1 VRLTGK
7 KLNRIT
13 YGLIGFV
20 VLMLLIG
27 WAMLKWRPSITDYPL
42 QGVDVSHQYGDI
54 AWPEVKAAGATFAY
68 IKATEGAEMHDPAF
82 ARNWQETSR
91 AGMQRG
97 AYHYFSLCRLARD
110 QAENFIATVPRDPN
124 ALPPAVEFDLAGNC
138 EARPARDVLIAEV
151 AVFISAVEAHSGK
164 PVILHLNA
172 DFEKEYRLSESVDRG
187 LWLRSMGVP
196 PDFGA
201 RPWVMWQATAIRKV
215 AGIDGFVNW
224 NVVRK

>member
-1 VRLTGK
+1 MRLTGK
-7 KLNRIT
+7 ALNRIT

-20 VLMLLIG
+20 VLTLIVG
-27 WAMLKWRPSITDYPL
+27 WASLKWRPSVEDYPL
-42 QGVDVSHQYGDI
+42 QGVDVSHKYGEI
-54 AWPEVKAAGATFAY
+54 AWPEVKAAGAEFAY

-82 ARNWQETSR
+82 ARNWQDAAK
-91 AGMQRG
+91 AGLKRG
-97 AYHYFSLCRLARD
+97 AYHYFSLCRIARD
-110 QAENFIATVPRDPN
+110 QAENFIATVPRDAT

-138 EARPARDVLIAEV
+138 SSRPARDVLISEV
-151 AVFISAVEAHSGK
+151 AYFISAVEAHSGK

-172 DFEKEYRLSESVDRG
+172 EFENEYRLSEAVDRG

-201 RPWVMWQATAIRKV
+201 RPWVMWQASAIRTV
-215 AGIDGFVNW
+215 PGIDGMVNW